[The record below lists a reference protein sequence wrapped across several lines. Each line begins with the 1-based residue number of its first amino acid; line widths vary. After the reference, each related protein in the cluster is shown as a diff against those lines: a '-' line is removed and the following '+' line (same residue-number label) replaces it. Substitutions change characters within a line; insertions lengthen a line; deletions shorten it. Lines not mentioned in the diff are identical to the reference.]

1 MDTAVPTTGP
11 VAGTV
16 QRLDAERPIAIAVLA
31 MGGQGG
37 GVLVDWIVA
46 LAESQGCLAQSTSV
60 PGVAQRTG
68 ATIYYVEAIAPDG
81 SGRRPVLSLM
91 PVPGEV
97 DIVIGAELMEAG
109 RAMQRGL
116 VSPDRTTLIA
126 SAHRAYAVSEK
137 IVPGDGA
144 GDPAKVYEAARASS
158 KQFLA
163 FDMAAIA
170 EETESVIS
178 AALFGALSASGALPF
193 PRAAYEATIRAAGLG
208 VEASLRAFARA
219 YDAAIAELRSPTSAP
234 SPTVVAKRVPELRP
248 IGDAGFDALVERA
261 RARLREPAHG
271 MIAAGLARVV
281 DFQDV
286 AYGREYLDR
295 LEPFAEIEASQPT
308 DGYPLTCAAAKQIA
322 RAMAYDD
329 VIRVADLKTR
339 DSRFARVRQEVA
351 ARADQIV
358 YATEFMH
365 PRMEEVCGTLPAPLG
380 LWIEGSPRLLGVLR
394 RVVDR
399 GRRVRTGTVGWFL
412 VLYLVAGLRRFR
424 RGTLRHRR
432 EQAHMEAWLDL
443 ARTVASRDI
452 AFGVELLEARRL
464 VKGYSDTHDA
474 GEGKFSRLMVMAR
487 RLEGRTD
494 AADWMRRLRRA
505 ALADAE
511 GRALDDTIKTVET
524 FL

>member
-1 MDTAVPTTGP
+1 MDTAIPGAVSAP
-11 VAGTV
+11 
-16 QRLDAERPIAIAVLA
+16 RLDARRPIAIAVLA

-46 LAESQGCLAQSTSV
+46 LAEAQGYLAQSTSV

-109 RAMQRGL
+109 RAIQRGL

-126 SAHRAYAVSEK
+126 STHRAYAVTEK
-137 IVPGDGA
+137 AAPGDGA
-144 GDPAKVYEAARASS
+144 GDPGKVYEAARATS

-178 AALFGALSASGALPF
+178 AALFGALAGSGALPF
-193 PRAAYEATIRAAGLG
+193 PRPAYEATIRDVGLG
-208 VEASLRAFARA
+208 VEASLRAFGRA
-219 YDAAIAELRSPTSAP
+219 YQAAVAELQSPSPVAP
-234 SPTVVAKRVPELRP
+234 SHSSTSVKRFPELRP

-261 RARLREPAHG
+261 RSHLPAPVHR
-271 MIAAGLARVV
+271 MVAAGLARVV

-295 LEPFAEIEASQPT
+295 LTSFAEIETQSENASP
-308 DGYPLTCAAAKQIA
+308 DYPLTCAAAKQVA

-339 DSRFARVRQEVA
+339 ESRFARVREEVS
-351 ARADQIV
+351 ARPDQIV

-365 PRMEEVCGTLPAPLG
+365 PRMEEVCGTLPAWLG
-380 LWIEGSPRLLGVLR
+380 LWMEARPRLVAALR
-394 RVVDR
+394 RLVDR

-412 VLYLVAGLRRFR
+412 LLYVLAGWRRFR

-432 EQAHMEAWLDL
+432 EQAHLEAWLDQ
-443 ARTVASRDI
+443 ARTTARRDI
-452 AFGVELLEARRL
+452 ALGVELLEARRL

-474 GEGKFSRLMVMAR
+474 GAGRFSQLMAMAR
-487 RLEGRTD
+487 RLEGRAD
-494 AADWMRRLRRA
+494 AADWLRRLRQA

-511 GRALDDTIKTVET
+511 GRALGDTIKTIES

>member
-1 MDTAVPTTGP
+1 MDTFTPAP
-11 VAGTV
+11 
-16 QRLDAERPIAIAVLA
+16 RLDTRRPIAIAVLA

-46 LAESQGCLAQSTSV
+46 LAESQGYLAQSTSV

-68 ATIYYVEAIAPDG
+68 ATIYYVETIAPDG
-81 SGRRPVLSLM
+81 SGRHPILSLM

-109 RAMQRGL
+109 RAIQRGL

-126 SAHRAYAVSEK
+126 SAHRAYAVVEK
-137 IVPGDGA
+137 AAPGDGA
-144 GDPAKVYEAARASS
+144 GDPAKVYEAARAAS
-158 KQFLA
+158 KQFLV

-178 AALFGALSASGALPF
+178 AALFGALAASGALPF
-193 PRAAYEATIRAAGLG
+193 ARPAEQRSATPAAPPRTG
-208 VEASLRAFARA
+208 ASL
-219 YDAAIAELRSPTSAP
+219 
-234 SPTVVAKRVPELRP
+234 KRFPELRP
-248 IGDAGFDALVERA
+248 IGNAGFDALVERA
-261 RARLREPAHG
+261 RSRLPEPTRG
-271 MIAAGLARVV
+271 MVAAGLARVV

-295 LEPFAEIEASQPT
+295 LQPFAEIETQSGSASP
-308 DGYPLTCAAAKQIA
+308 DYPLTCAAAKQIA

-339 DSRFARVRQEVA
+339 DGRFARVRQEVS
-351 ARADQIV
+351 ARPDQIV

-365 PRMEEVCGTLPAPLG
+365 PRIEEVCGTLPAWLG
-380 LWIEGSPRLLGVLR
+380 LWIEGQLRLVAALR
-394 RVVDR
+394 RLTDR
-399 GRRVRTGTVGWFL
+399 GRRVRTGTVGWF
-412 VLYLVAGLRRFR
+412 VLLYVLAGWRRFR

-432 EQAHMEAWLDL
+432 EQAHLEAWLDQ
-443 ARTVASRDI
+443 ARTVARGDI
-452 AFGVELLEARRL
+452 ALGVELLEARRL
-464 VKGYSDTHDA
+464 VKGYSDTHEA
-474 GEGKFSRLMVMAR
+474 GEGRFAQLMAMAR
-487 RLEGRTD
+487 RLEGRAD
-494 AADWMRRLRRA
+494 AADWMRRMRQA

-511 GRALDDTIKTVET
+511 GRALADTIKTVES

>member
-1 MDTAVPTTGP
+1 MDSVTSSSTATP
-11 VAGTV
+11 
-16 QRLDAERPIAIAVLA
+16 QLDTRRPIAIAVMA

-37 GVLVDWIVA
+37 GVLVDWIVE
-46 LAESQGCLAQSTSV
+46 LAERQGWLAQSTSV

-68 ATIYYVEAIAPDG
+68 ATIYYVETMASDG

-126 SAHRAYAVSEK
+126 SSHRSYAVSEK
-137 IVPGDGA
+137 VVPGEGA
-144 GDPAKVYEAARASS
+144 GDPAKVYEAARATA

-170 EETESVIS
+170 EETDSVVS
-178 AALFGALSASGALPF
+178 AALFGALAGSGALPF
-193 PRAAYEATIRAAGLG
+193 PRAAYEDTIRDAGRG

-219 YDAAIAELRSPTSAP
+219 YDAALAERRSPTPAP
-234 SPTVVAKRVPELRP
+234 RAAADAKRFPELRP
-248 IGDAGFDALVERA
+248 IGDAGFDALVEQA
-261 RARLREPAHG
+261 HRLPLPTYG
-271 MIAAGLARVV
+271 MVAAGLARVV

-295 LEPFAEIEASQPT
+295 LNPFAEIEAPSGNP
-308 DGYPLTCAAAKQIA
+308 DWPLTSAAAKQIA

-339 DSRFARVRQEVA
+339 ASRFDRVRQEVA
-351 ARADQIV
+351 AKPDQIV

-365 PRMEEVCGTLPAPLG
+365 PRMEEVCGTLPARLG
-380 LWIEGSPRLLGVLR
+380 LWVESHPRVLAVLR

-399 GRRVRTGTVGWFL
+399 GRRVRTGTIGWFL
-412 VLYLVAGLRRFR
+412 PLYLLAGLRRFR

-432 EQAHMEAWLDL
+432 EQAHIEAWLERVRAA
-443 ARTVASRDI
+443 ARHDI
-452 AFGVELLEARRL
+452 AFAVELLEARRL
-464 VKGYSDTHDA
+464 VKGYSDTHDK
-474 GEGKFSRLMVMAR
+474 GQGKFSQLMAMAERLD
-487 RLEGRTD
+487 GRAD
-494 AADWMRRLRRA
+494 AADWVRRLRQA

-511 GRALDDTIKTVET
+511 GRALGDTIKTIES

>member
-1 MDTAVPTTGP
+1 MDSRLSDTASPP
-11 VAGTV
+11 S
-16 QRLDAERPIAIAVLA
+16 LDTRRPLSIAVLA

-46 LAESQGCLAQSTSV
+46 VAESQGWLAQSTSV

-68 ATIYYVEAIAPDG
+68 ATIYYVEIIKSDA

-126 SAHRAYAVSEK
+126 SSHRAYAVSEK

-144 GDPAKVYEAARASS
+144 GDPAKVYEAARAGS

-163 FDMAAIA
+163 FDMAAISEA
-170 EETESVIS
+170 SESVIS
-178 AALFGALSASGALPF
+178 AALFGALAASGALPF
-193 PRAAYEATIRAAGLG
+193 ARAAYEATIREAGLG
-208 VEASLRAFARA
+208 VEASLNAFSRA
-219 YDAAIAELRSPTSAP
+219 YDGALAELRAPTPAP
-234 SPTVVAKRVPELRP
+234 TPGTGAALKRFPELKT

-261 RARLREPAHG
+261 GQQFPGPAHR

-286 AYGREYLDR
+286 AYGAEYLDR
-295 LEPFAEIEASQPT
+295 LKPFAELETGAA
-308 DGYPLTCAAAKQIA
+308 DCPLTSAAAKQIA

-339 DSRFARVRQEVA
+339 GSRFARVREEVA
-351 ARADQIV
+351 ARPGQIV

-365 PRMEEVCGTLPAPLG
+365 PRMEEVCGTLPAALG
-380 LWIEGSPRLLGVLR
+380 LWIESRPRLIAALR
-394 RVVDR
+394 HLVDR
-399 GRRVRTGTVGWFL
+399 GRRINTGTVRWFL
-412 VLYLVAGLRRFR
+412 PLYLLAGWRRFR

-432 EQAHMEAWLDL
+432 ETAHLKAWLDQAL
-443 ARTVASRDI
+443 AAARHDPAL
-452 AFGVELLEARRL
+452 GVELLEARRL

-474 GEGKFSRLMVMAR
+474 GEGRFSRLMAVAK
-487 RLEGRTD
+487 RLEGRPD
-494 AADWMRRLRRA
+494 AADWVRRMRQA

-511 GRALDDTIKTVET
+511 GRALGDTIKTVES

>member
-1 MDTAVPTTGP
+1 MDAIISSPT
-11 VAGTV
+11 
-16 QRLDAERPIAIAVLA
+16 LDTRRPTAIAVMA

-46 LAESQGCLAQSTSV
+46 LIEAQGWLAQSTSV

-68 ATIYYVEAIAPDG
+68 ATIYYVEAIQSDG

-126 SAHRAYAVSEK
+126 SSHRAYAVSEK
-137 IVPGDGA
+137 IAPGDGA
-144 GDPAKVYEAARASS
+144 GDPTKVHEAARAAS

-170 EETESVIS
+170 EQSESVIS
-178 AALFGALSASGALPF
+178 AALFGALAASGALPF
-193 PRAAYEATIRAAGLG
+193 PRDAYEATIRETGVG
-208 VEASLRAFARA
+208 VEASLRAFGRT
-219 YDAAIAELRSPTSAP
+219 YDAAVAELKSPTPAP
-234 SPTVVAKRVPELRP
+234 SGNTMRKEFPDLKP
-248 IGDAGFDALVERA
+248 IGDAGFDALIGSA
-261 RARLREPAHG
+261 RKLPESVHG
-271 MIAAGLARVV
+271 MVAAGLARVV

-286 AYGREYLDR
+286 AYGHEYLDR
-295 LEPFAEIEASQPT
+295 VEGFAEFGA
-308 DGYPLTCAAAKQIA
+308 DALAAAAKQIA

-339 DSRFARVRQEVA
+339 DSRFARVRAEVA
-351 ARADQIV
+351 ARPDQIV

-365 PRMEEVCGTLPAPLG
+365 PRMDEVCGTLPAGLG
-380 LWIEGSPRLLGVLR
+380 LWIETSPRVLGFLR

-399 GRRVRTGTVGWFL
+399 GRRVRSGTIGWFL
-412 VLYLVAGLRRFR
+412 TLYTLAGLRRFR

-432 EQAHMEAWLDL
+432 EQAHIEAWLERARRVARRDVAL
-443 ARTVASRDI
+443 A
-452 AFGVELLEARRL
+452 VEILEARRL

-474 GEGKFSRLMVMAR
+474 GEGKFSRLMAMAD
-487 RLEGRTD
+487 RLDGRTD
-494 AADWMRRLRRA
+494 AADWMRRLRQA

-511 GRALDDTIKTVET
+511 GRALDDTIKTIES

>member
-1 MDTAVPTTGP
+1 MDTLATQASAAP
-11 VAGTV
+11 
-16 QRLDAERPIAIAVLA
+16 RLDTQRPLAMAVMA

-37 GVLVDWIVA
+37 GVLLDWIVA
-46 LAESQGCLAQSTSV
+46 LCESQGYFAQATSV

-68 ATIYYVEAIAPDG
+68 ATIYYVEAIKPDA

-116 VSPDRTTLIA
+116 VSADRTTLIA
-126 SAHRAYAVSEK
+126 SSHRAYAVSEK
-137 IVPGDGA
+137 IAPGDGA
-144 GDPAKVYEAARASS
+144 GDPAAVFAAARASS
-158 KQFLA
+158 RQFLA

-178 AALFGALSASGALPF
+178 AALFGALAGSGALPF
-193 PRAAYEATIRAAGLG
+193 GHEAYEATIRATGVG
-208 VEASLRAFARA
+208 VEASLRAFRRA
-219 YDAAIAELRSPTSAP
+219 CDQATEELRAPTPPAP
-234 SPTVVAKRVPELRP
+234 RPARPLKRLPELTP
-248 IGDAGFDALVERA
+248 IGDATYDALVERA
-261 RARLREPAHG
+261 RRLPQPAHG

-286 AYGREYLDR
+286 AYGSEYLDR
-295 LEPFAEIEASQPT
+295 VESFAGIEGQSA

-339 DSRFARVRQEVA
+339 ASRFDRVTREVA
-351 ARADQIV
+351 AGPDQIV

-365 PRMEEVCGTLPAPLG
+365 PRLEEVCGTLPAAVG
-380 LWIEGSPRLLGVLR
+380 LWIESRPSVVKALR
-394 RVVDR
+394 PLVDR
-399 GRRVRTGTVGWFL
+399 GRRVRTGTIGWF
-412 VLYLVAGLRRFR
+412 VLLYMLAGFKRFR
-424 RGTLRHRR
+424 RSTLRHRR
-432 EQAHMEAWLDL
+432 EQAHMEGWLDQ
-443 ARTVASRDI
+443 ARMAASRDI
-452 AFGVELLEARRL
+452 ALGVELLEARRL

-474 GEGKFSRLMVMAR
+474 GEGKFSRVMAMAT
-487 RLEGRTD
+487 RLAGRPD
-494 AADWMRRLRRA
+494 AADWVRRMRTA

-511 GRALDDTIKTVET
+511 GRTLDDTIKTIES

>member
-1 MDTAVPTTGP
+1 MDTVTPAP
-11 VAGTV
+11 
-16 QRLDAERPIAIAVLA
+16 RLDTRRPTAIAVLA

-46 LAESQGCLAQSTSV
+46 LVESQGQIAQATSV

-68 ATIYYVEAIAPDG
+68 ATIYYVETIASDG
-81 SGRRPVLSLM
+81 SGRRPILSLM

-109 RAMQRGL
+109 RAIQRGL
-116 VSPDRTTLIA
+116 VTPDRTTLIA
-126 SAHRAYAVSEK
+126 SAHRSYAVSEK
-137 IVPGDGA
+137 VVPGDGA
-144 GDPAKVYEAARASS
+144 GDPAKVFEAAQAAA

-163 FDMAAIA
+163 FDMATIA
-170 EETESVIS
+170 EEAESVVS
-178 AALFGALSASGALPF
+178 AALFGALAASGALPY

-208 VEASLRAFARA
+208 VEASLRAFDRA
-219 YDAAIAELRSPTSAP
+219 YAAAQNERRSPTIVTAWP
-234 SPTVVAKRVPELRP
+234 SGTGVKKKLPALGP
-248 IGDAGFDALVERA
+248 IGDAGFDVLVEQA
-261 RARLREPAHG
+261 RKLPEPAHG
-271 MIAAGLARVV
+271 MVAAGLARVV

-295 LEPFAEIEASQPT
+295 ITPFAEIERPSASSNAT
-308 DGYPLTCAAAKQIA
+308 FPLTCAAAKQIA

-339 DSRFARVRQEVA
+339 GSRFERVRAEIA
-351 ARADQIV
+351 LRPGQIA
-358 YATEFMH
+358 YTTEFMH
-365 PRMEEVCGTLPAPLG
+365 PRMEEVCGTLPAGLG
-380 LWIEGSPRLLGVLR
+380 LWLEASPRVLGALR

-399 GRRVRTGTVGWFL
+399 GRRVQTGTIGWFL
-412 VLYLVAGLRRFR
+412 PLYLLAGWRRFR

-432 EQAHMEAWLDL
+432 EEAHIAAWLDQSRTA
-443 ARTVASRDI
+443 ARNDI
-452 AFGVELLEARRL
+452 ALGVEILEARRL

-474 GEGKFSRLMVMAR
+474 GAGRFSQLMAMAR
-487 RLEGRTD
+487 RLEGRAD
-494 AADWMRRLRRA
+494 AADWVRRMRQS

-511 GRALDDTIKTVET
+511 GRAFADTIKTIES

>member
-1 MDTAVPTTGP
+1 MDTAISLP
-11 VAGTV
+11 V
-16 QRLDAERPIAIAVLA
+16 LDTRRPIAIAVMA

-46 LAESQGCLAQSTSV
+46 LIEGQGWWAQSTSV

-68 ATIYYVEAIAPDG
+68 ATIYYVEAIQSDG

-126 SAHRAYAVSEK
+126 SSHRAYAVSEK

-144 GDPAKVYEAARASS
+144 GDPAKVHEAARAAS

-170 EETESVIS
+170 EQSESVIS
-178 AALFGALSASGALPF
+178 AALFGALAASGALPF
-193 PRAAYEATIRAAGLG
+193 PRAAYESAIREAGLG

-219 YDAAIAELRSPTSAP
+219 YDAAVTELKSPAP
-234 SPTVVAKRVPELRP
+234 RVGAPTKEFPELRP

-261 RARLREPAHG
+261 RKLPEPVHG
-271 MIAAGLARVV
+271 MVAAGLARVV

-286 AYGREYLDR
+286 AYGQQYLDR
-295 LEPFAEIEASQPT
+295 LDAFAEMSANE
-308 DGYPLTCAAAKQIA
+308 LTSAAAKQIA

-339 DSRFARVRQEVA
+339 DSRFARVRAEVA
-351 ARADQIV
+351 AKPDQIV

-365 PRMEEVCGTLPAPLG
+365 PRMEEVCGTLPAGLG
-380 LWIEGSPRLLGVLR
+380 LWIESSPRVLGILR
-394 RVVDR
+394 RLVDR
-399 GRRVRTGTVGWFL
+399 GRRVRTGTIGWFL
-412 VLYLVAGLRRFR
+412 MLYLLAGLRRFR

-432 EQAHMEAWLDL
+432 EQAHIEAWLER
-443 ARTVASRDI
+443 ARTAARRDI
-452 AFGVELLEARRL
+452 ALAVEILEARRL
-464 VKGYSDTHDA
+464 VKGYSDTHDM
-474 GEGKFSRLMVMAR
+474 GEGKFSRLMVMAEK
-487 RLEGRTD
+487 LEGRAD
-494 AADWMRRLRRA
+494 AADWMRRLRQA

-511 GRALDDTIKTVET
+511 GPALDDTIKTIES